1 MIELHH
7 RSTTSPVDGTRGEA
21 QWFERN
27 CFFGKKKKK
36 SVIESSRQRPFSFH
50 PSTTHPTKPYQSPPW
65 REKNKCLAGESAKG
79 LIDFLPLSKVKDET
93 VSHAL
98 KVVWEK
104 VFSGKAHWNKL
115 VEILLYWP
123 WDLSSG
129 TCLCFLTKDT
139 HVSCRHCG
147 VGLLWPLLLTM
158 PESALW
164 WERKTDCG
172 IPLRGRSS
180 SGSWEFQKRF
190 SGSWKLSGPARW
202 FSWGAPLPSEDL
214 SSILRPMVKGENQL
228 PPESCLVTCTHV
240 PWHACA
246 CTHTHEWE
254 RTHTVF

>member
-1 MIELHH
+1 MELQVRH
-7 RSTTSPVDGTRGEA
+7 SVWKELFLW
-21 QWFERN
+21 Q
-27 CFFGKKKKK
+27 KKK
-36 SVIESSRQRPFSFH
+36 SVIKSSRQKIFSFH
-50 PSTTHPTKPYQSPPW
+50 PSATHPTKPYQSPPW

-79 LIDFLPLSKVKDET
+79 LIGFLPLSKVKDET
-93 VSHAL
+93 VSHEL

-129 TCLCFLTKDT
+129 TCLCFRTKDT
-139 HVSCRHCG
+139 HLSCRHCG

-190 SGSWKLSGPARW
+190 SGSWKLPC
-202 FSWGAPLPSEDL
+202 DL
-214 SSILRPMVKGENQL
+214 H
-228 PPESCLVTCTHV
+228 TCAM
-240 PWHACA
+240 ACM
-246 CTHTHEWE
+246 CVHTHTSGS
-254 RTHTVF
+254 THTVF

>member
-1 MIELHH
+1 MELEVRH
-7 RSTTSPVDGTRGEA
+7 SGLKGIVSLA
-21 QWFERN
+21 
-27 CFFGKKKKK
+27 KKKK

-79 LIDFLPLSKVKDET
+79 LIGFLPLSKVKDET

-139 HVSCRHCG
+139 HLSCRHCG
-147 VGLLWPLLLTM
+147 AGLLWPLLLTM

-164 WERKTDCG
+164 WERKTDYG

-180 SGSWEFQKRF
+180 SGSWEFQ
-190 SGSWKLSGPARW
+190 
-202 FSWGAPLPSEDL
+202 
-214 SSILRPMVKGENQL
+214 
-228 PPESCLVTCTHV
+228 
-240 PWHACA
+240 
-246 CTHTHEWE
+246 
-254 RTHTVF
+254 